1 VAEVIDKREA
11 PAYTKFLTGKVI
23 VLQMVT
29 INSLGSVE
37 MRLHAALSAVKLGA
51 STRTHN

>member
-1 VAEVIDKREA
+1 VAEVIEKREA
-11 PAYTKFLTGKVI
+11 PAYTKILAGKVI

-29 INSLGSVE
+29 IKHLGFVE

-51 STRTHN
+51 STRTHD